1 MQLHTTSLDVPVVM
15 EPSDVSTTQFTANWE
30 QTLYATGYLLN
41 VYKVTGQAPVTE
53 TEGFDGV
60 GVAGTPLPTGWSG
73 TASGN
78 YTTAASSGA
87 ATPSVGLKNNG
98 EWLQTKIYAY
108 PVTKLSYMYRF
119 ASTGTGSSL
128 GVYGLS
134 NGVWAR
140 IDSINYSNT
149 TKTTPS
155 YSFSKSQGMTAF
167 KFIYHKSSGNMAI
180 DDVSATYGNQDTVY
194 VRKDVAVSSNA
205 IAVTGLEANTRYYYN
220 VRATLGSG
228 VSAISETM
236 DAQTTNATAVNSVIN
251 PDLRII
257 SRKDALIISGLKGD
271 EMIRVYNV
279 SGACVLQKQ
288 AAKEAMNFQLAGKGV
303 YVLRISNSVYHFT
316 QKLIR

>member
-1 MQLHTTSLDVPVVM
+1 
-15 EPSDVSTTQFTANWE
+15 
-30 QTLYATGYLLN
+30 
-41 VYKVTGQAPVTE
+41 
-53 TEGFDGV
+53 
-60 GVAGTPLPTGWSG
+60 
-73 TASGN
+73 
-78 YTTAASSGA
+78 
-87 ATPSVGLKNNG
+87 
-98 EWLQTKIYAY
+98 
-108 PVTKLSYMYRF
+108 
-119 ASTGTGSSL
+119 
-128 GVYGLS
+128 
-134 NGVWAR
+134 
-140 IDSINYSNT
+140 
-149 TKTTPS
+149 
-155 YSFSKSQGMTAF
+155 
-167 KFIYHKSSGNMAI
+167 MAI
-180 DDVSATYGNQDTVY
+180 DDVTATYGNQDTVY

-288 AAKEAMNFQLAGKGV
+288 AAKEAMNFQLTGKGV